1 MKFRA
6 TVELSG
12 KSATGIEVPAE
23 IIERLGK
30 GKRPPVTVTI
40 AGHTYRTTVGAMG
53 GRFMVPLSAENRT
66 AAGVAAGD
74 AVAVEIVLD
83 TEPREV
89 DVPADFAAA
98 LSSDVA
104 AWSAFDKMSH
114 SHKQRWILSI
124 TSAKAPETRKRRI
137 AKGPRGHPQQMTRV
151 ANGPCFWAAESD
163 ADRS

>member
-40 AGHTYRTTVGAMG
+40 AGHTYRTTVGSMG
-53 GRFMVPLSAENRT
+53 GRFMLPLSAENRT
-66 AAGVAAGD
+66 AASVAAGD
-74 AVAVEIVLD
+74 EI
-83 TEPREV
+83 
-89 DVPADFAAA
+89 AAA
-98 LSSDVA
+98 A
-104 AWSAFDKMSH
+104 RAAFDKMPN

-124 TSAKAPETRKRRI
+124 TSAKAPETRERRVTKAI
-137 AKGPRGHPQQMTRV
+137 EAIRAG
-151 ANGPCFWAAESD
+151 
-163 ADRS
+163 

>member
-12 KSATGIEVPAE
+12 KSATGIAVPAE

-40 AGHTYRTTVGAMG
+40 AGYTYRTTVGAMG
-53 GRFMVPLSAENRT
+53 GRFMLPLSAENR
-66 AAGVAAGD
+66 AAASVAAGD
-74 AVAVEIVLD
+74 EVSVEIALD
-83 TEPREV
+83 SEPREV
-89 DVPADFAAA
+89 AVPSDFAAA
-98 LSSDVA
+98 LSNDA
-104 AWSAFDKMSH
+104 AARAAFDKMSY

-137 AKGPRGHPQQMTRV
+137 TKAIEAIRAG
-151 ANGPCFWAAESD
+151 
-163 ADRS
+163 

>member
-40 AGHTYRTTVGAMG
+40 AGYTYRTTVGAMG
-53 GRFMVPLSAENRT
+53 GRFMLPLSAENR
-66 AAGVAAGD
+66 AAASVAAGD
-74 AVAVEIVLD
+74 EVAVEIALD
-83 TEPREV
+83 TEPRKV
-89 DVPADFAAA
+89 DVPSDFAAA
-98 LSSDVA
+98 LGDDVA
-104 AWSAFDKMSH
+104 ARAAFDKMSN

-124 TSAKAPETRKRRI
+124 TSAKAPETRNRRI
-137 AKGPRGHPQQMTRV
+137 TKAIEAIRN
-151 ANGPCFWAAESD
+151 A
-163 ADRS
+163 

>member
-40 AGHTYRTTVGAMG
+40 AGYTYRTTVGAMG
-53 GRFMVPLSAENRT
+53 GRFMVPLSAENR
-66 AAGVAAGD
+66 AAASVAAGD
-74 AVAVEIVLD
+74 EVALEITLD

-89 DVPADFAAA
+89 TVPSDFAAA
-98 LSSDVA
+98 LSNDA
-104 AWSAFDKMSH
+104 AARAAFDKMSN

-137 AKGPRGHPQQMTRV
+137 TKAIEGIRAG
-151 ANGPCFWAAESD
+151 
-163 ADRS
+163 